1 MVLHVQIEKNVV
13 YALFFALYNEKK
25 KNSKNFL

>member
-13 YALFFALYNEKK
+13 YALFFALYNDK